1 MDVKRFVFCFVL
13 VMTFLVVVS
22 SEIKRTGVPLIHNY
36 PRSVYKA
43 GTQNWGM
50 TQNSKGY
57 LYVANNDGLLEFDGQ
72 HWQLYAVPNNTI
84 VRSVMAIGDTIFIG
98 AFEQFGYFY
107 PDATGKLVYHSL
119 IPITERKYHNCDEI
133 WKIHSTAEGIVFQSF
148 KYLFTFNKGKISVIE
163 PFSTFG
169 HSFTAS
175 GKLFVSDVEKG
186 LFYLMQDALIPVS
199 DDKLFARNE
208 IRCMIPL
215 DANRLLIGFIND
227 GLFVFDGKSLAP
239 WNTKVNEM
247 LKENT
252 VFSGIGLSNGYFA
265 FGSIQNGVYLANN
278 KGEILQHIN
287 RYKGLLNN
295 TILSVYEDRQGNLW
309 LGLDNGIDYL
319 EINSPL
325 TIYDYNFHIESTYAS
340 IVYNNYLYVGTNQGL
355 FSAPLN
361 SLDNSKNDQAD
372 FKLIPGTEGQVWN
385 LHIIDGQ
392 LLCGHNFGCFH
403 IQDNKAV
410 RITEERGYWSFTTHM
425 GQSDT
430 IIAGTYAGFSILA
443 REGNSWKKIWK
454 VEDFEESSRSFL
466 QETDT
471 TFWIA
476 HGYRGIFKVELSK
489 DLRKAKNVE
498 LYNHVHGLP
507 PELPYNVMRI
517 NQEIVF
523 SSKKGFFAFDKDNK
537 VFIPAEKINNIF
549 NDQPAID
556 NLYPDAGGNLWY
568 FSFGSMGLMR
578 LLEDGKYTQIT
589 APFKRINP
597 MLIESYESVHV
608 FDNRNV
614 FIGSQKGLLHYD
626 PHFKKDYNKRIN
638 VFFREI
644 NFYGKDSTYKIFEAE
659 SLNKPERIM
668 RIPFHLN
675 SVSFRFASPA
685 FDAADHTTFAFRLN
699 GFDKNWSL
707 WDKSTYKE
715 YTNLNEGEYIFEVK
729 VNNLMNSSDLIYSYS
744 FIIEPPFYRSKLAF
758 GIYTAFFILILAGNL
773 FFIHRRIIKTRLREQ
788 QKHEKE
794 LKEKES
800 AYKEKALEAEKE
812 IVQLRNESLRN
823 EISHKNK
830 ELANTTLHLI
840 HKNKILNSIKNQLN
854 SIIDKQSSHSIKPE
868 IDPVISK
875 INKELKSEKFQELFE
890 HYFDDV
896 HQDFISRMKEKH
908 PDLSPREL
916 RLCAYLKMNLST
928 KEIAPLM
935 NISIRGVEI
944 GRYRLRKKLNLD
956 REDNLINY
964 LMNF

>member
-1 MDVKRFVFCFVL
+1 MDLKRLYLGILF
-13 VMTFLVVVS
+13 VMTILVVVP

-36 PRSVYKA
+36 TRSVYKA

-72 HWQLYAVPNNTI
+72 HWHLYAVPNNTI
-84 VRSVMAIGDTIFIG
+84 VRSVLAVGDTIYIG

-107 PDATGKLVYHSL
+107 PDKQGKLVYQSL
-119 IPITERKYHNCDEI
+119 IPITDRKYHNCDEI

-148 KYLFTFNKGKISVIE
+148 KYLFIYKEGKLKVIE
-163 PFSTFG
+163 PFTTFG
-169 HSFTAS
+169 HSYSATT
-175 GKLFVSDVEKG
+175 KLFVSDVEKG
-186 LFYLMQDALIPVS
+186 LFYLQHGSLVPVS
-199 DDKLFARNE
+199 DDKLFTRNE

-215 DANRLLIGFIND
+215 DANRFLIGFIND
-227 GLFVFDGKSLAP
+227 GLFVFDGKTLTP
-239 WNTKVNEM
+239 WDTKVNNL
-247 LKENT
+247 LKENI
-252 VFSGIGLSNGYFA
+252 VFSGIGLSNGFFA
-265 FGSIQNGVYLANN
+265 FGSIQNGVYLTNN

-295 TILSVYEDRQGNLW
+295 TILSLYEDSQGNLW

-325 TIYDYNFHIESTYAS
+325 TIYDYNYHIESTYAS
-340 IVYNNYLYVGTNQGL
+340 IVYNDYLYVGTNQGL
-355 FSAPLN
+355 FSSPLN

-372 FKLIPGTEGQVWN
+372 FRLIPGTEGQVWN

-403 IQDNKAV
+403 IQDNKAK
-410 RITEERGYWSFTTHM
+410 RIAEERGYWSFTAHK
-425 GQSDT
+425 GQPDT

-443 REGNSWKKIWK
+443 RDGSSWKKIWK

-476 HGYRGIFKVELSK
+476 HGYRGVFRVELTK
-489 DLRKAKNVE
+489 DLRRAKSVE

-507 PELPYNVMRI
+507 LDLPYNVMRI
-517 NQEIVF
+517 NQEVVF
-523 SSKKGFFAFDKDNK
+523 SSKNGFFVFDKDKKQFTPSESMNI
-537 VFIPAEKINNIF
+537 VFK
-549 NDQPAID
+549 DQTAID
-556 NLYPDAGGNLWY
+556 NLFPDAGGNLWY

-578 LLEDGKYTQIT
+578 LLEDGKFTRIT

-597 MLIESYESVHV
+597 ILIESYESVHV

-626 PHFKKDYNKRIN
+626 PHFKKDYNKQVN

-644 NFYGKDSTYKIFEAE
+644 NFYGKDSTHTIFEAV
-659 SLNKPERIM
+659 SKSNPEQLP

-685 FDAADHTTFAFRLN
+685 FDASDHTTFSFRLK
-699 GFDKNWSL
+699 GFEENWSS

-715 YTNLNEGEYIFEVK
+715 YTNLNEGKYVFEVK
-729 VNNLMNSSDLIYSYS
+729 VNNLTNSSDIIHSFT

-758 GIYTAFFILILAGNL
+758 GVYTFLFILILGGNL
-773 FFIHRRIIKTRLREQ
+773 FFIQQRIVKTRIREQ

-794 LKEKES
+794 LKEKEI

-812 IVQLRNESLRN
+812 IVHLRNESLQN

-854 SIIDKQSSHSIKPE
+854 SIIDKQSSQAGKPE
-868 IDPVISK
+868 IDSVISK

-890 HYFDDV
+890 DYFDDV

-908 PDLSPREL
+908 PELSPREL

-956 REDNLINY
+956 REENLISY